1 MTLMPNSIESYGNV
15 TENKR
20 YTGVFSNST
29 DLIYILSISTCWLIA
44 ESSDRNPDWN
54 FDIYSLSLM

>member
-1 MTLMPNSIESYGNV
+1 MTLMPNYIESYGNV

-44 ESSDRNPDWN
+44 ESSD
-54 FDIYSLSLM
+54 